1 MLDHILS
8 AYGFPPDC
16 EITPHGSGLIN
27 RTWRIRSPKGDFVL
41 QQINSEVFTDPAM
54 IADNIEQVASYLST
68 HFPDAIFPRP
78 VLSLKG
84 QPLVRV
90 SLQQGSATDPHS
102 AAMNADSPSG
112 GTPPN
117 GSPQAASA
125 YFRLYPFIG
134 NSVTIDVA
142 DTPSQAYEAAKK
154 FGEFTRLLSGFPAY
168 NLHQTLPGFHDLSR
182 RYRDF
187 RKALDEGNTQRIR
200 RSGQLIGYLESQ
212 NNIVSEYE
220 EIRANKGFQLRVTHH
235 DTKISNVLFDHQG
248 KGICVIDLD
257 TMMPGYFI
265 SDVGDMLRT
274 YLSPVSE
281 EEKDLTLVTVRESYF
296 QAIVEGYMQEMR
308 DELTATEK
316 DAFVYAGAFMMYM
329 QALRFLTDYLNDDVY
344 YGRRYEDHNYVR
356 ALNQAMLLRQYNE
369 MSPRLKA
376 ITRQVAAPSS
386 STPR

>member
-1 MLDHILS
+1 MLDQVLS
-8 AYGFPPDC
+8 AYGFSPDC
-16 EITPHGSGLIN
+16 EIIPHGSGLIN
-27 RTWRIRSPKGDFVL
+27 RTWRIRSPKGDFIL

-84 QPLVRV
+84 QPLVRAA
-90 SLQQGSATDPHS
+90 GHDAT
-102 AAMNADSPSG
+102 
-112 GTPPN
+112 TPYN
-117 GSPQAASA
+117 DAW
-125 YFRLYPFIG
+125 FRLYPFIG
-134 NSVTIDVA
+134 DSVTIDVA
-142 DTPSQAYEAAKK
+142 DTPSQAYEAARK
-154 FGEFTRLLSGFPAY
+154 FGEFTRLLSGFPAH

-187 RKALDEGNTQRIR
+187 RKALDEGSALRIR
-200 RSGQLIGYLESQ
+200 RSGQLISYLESQ
-212 NNIVSEYE
+212 NIIVSEYE
-220 EIRANKGFQLRVTHH
+220 EIRANKEFQSRVTHH
-235 DTKISNVLFDHQG
+235 DTKISNVLFDPQG

-281 EEKDLTLVTVRESYF
+281 EEKDLTLITVRESYF

-316 DAFVYAGAFMMYM
+316 EAFVYAGAFMMYM
-329 QALRFLTDYLNDDVY
+329 QALRFLTDYLNDDIY

-356 ALNQAMLLRQYNE
+356 ALNQSMLLRRYNE
-369 MSPRLKA
+369 LSPRLKA

>member
-1 MLDHILS
+1 MLDQILS

-54 IADNIEQVASYLST
+54 IADNIEQVSTFLST
-68 HFPDAIFPRP
+68 RFPDAIFPRP

-84 QPLVRV
+84 QPLVR
-90 SLQQGSATDPHS
+90 ATGQD
-102 AAMNADSPSG
+102 AW
-112 GTPPN
+112 
-117 GSPQAASA
+117 
-125 YFRLYPFIG
+125 FRLYPFIG

-142 DTPSQAYEAAKK
+142 DTPSQAYEAARK
-154 FGEFTRLLSGFPAY
+154 FGEFTRLLSGFPAH

-187 RKALDEGNTQRIR
+187 RKALDEGNTHRSR

-212 NNIVSEYE
+212 KSIVSEYE

-235 DTKISNVLFDHQG
+235 DTKISNVLFDRQG

-281 EEKDLTLVTVRESYF
+281 EEKDLTLITVRESYF

-308 DELTATEK
+308 DELTAIEK
-316 DAFVYAGAFMMYM
+316 EAFVYAGAFMMYM
-329 QALRFLTDYLNDDVY
+329 QALRFLTDYLNDDIY

-356 ALNQAMLLRQYNE
+356 ALNQSMLLRQYNE
-369 MSPRLKA
+369 MSPRLRT

>member
-1 MLDHILS
+1 MLDQILS

-54 IADNIEQVASYLST
+54 IADNIEQVGNYLTT
-68 HFPDAIFPRP
+68 HYPDAVFPRP
-78 VLSLKG
+78 VLSLNG

-90 SLQQGSATDPHS
+90 NDSAW
-102 AAMNADSPSG
+102 
-112 GTPPN
+112 
-117 GSPQAASA
+117 
-125 YFRLYPFIG
+125 FRLYPFVG

-142 DTPSQAYEAAKK
+142 DTPLQAYEAAKK
-154 FGEFTRLLSGFPAY
+154 FGEFTRLLSGFPAH

-187 RKALDEGNTQRIR
+187 RMALDEGNTQRIR

-212 NNIVSEYE
+212 SNIVSEYE
-220 EIRANKGFQLRVTHH
+220 DIRANKGFHLRVTHH
-235 DTKISNVLFDHQG
+235 DTKISNVLFDRQG

-281 EEKDLTLVTVRESYF
+281 EEKDLTRITVRESYYK
-296 QAIVEGYMQEMR
+296 AIVEGYMEEMR
-308 DELTATEK
+308 GELTATEK
-316 DAFVYAGAFMMYM
+316 DGFVYAGAFMMYM
-329 QALRFLTDYLNDDVY
+329 QALRFLTDFLNDDVY
-344 YGRRYEDHNYVR
+344 YGRKYEDHNYIR
-356 ALNQAMLLRQYNE
+356 ALNQATLLRQYNE
-369 MSPRLKA
+369 ISPRLRT
-376 ITRQVAAPSS
+376 ITRLVAEAPR
-386 STPR
+386 TV

>member
-1 MLDHILS
+1 MLDQILS

-54 IADNIEQVASYLST
+54 IADNIEQVGSYLST
-68 HFPDAIFPRP
+68 HYPDAIFPRP

-90 SLQQGSATDPHS
+90 SAPDSTTYPQASATGT
-102 AAMNADSPSG
+102 N
-112 GTPPN
+112 GTPP
-117 GSPQAASA
+117 AW
-125 YFRLYPFIG
+125 FRLYPFIG

-154 FGEFTRLLSGFPAY
+154 FGEFTRLLSGFPAH

-187 RKALDEGNTQRIR
+187 RKALDEGNIQRIR
-200 RSGQLIGYLESQ
+200 KSGQLIGYLESQ

-220 EIRANKGFQLRVTHH
+220 DIRANKGFQLRVTHH
-235 DTKISNVLFDHQG
+235 DTKISNVLFDRQG

-281 EEKDLTLVTVRESYF
+281 EEKDLTLITVRESYF

-308 DELTATEK
+308 DELTSTEK

-329 QALRFLTDYLNDDVY
+329 QVLRFLTDYLNDDIY
-344 YGRRYEDHNYVR
+344 YGRKYEDHNYVR

-369 MSPRLKA
+369 MGPRLRA

>member
-1 MLDHILS
+1 MLDQILS

-54 IADNIEQVASYLST
+54 IADNIEQVGNYLTT
-68 HFPDAIFPRP
+68 HYPDAVFPRP
-78 VLSLKG
+78 VLSLNG

-90 SLQQGSATDPHS
+90 NDSAW
-102 AAMNADSPSG
+102 
-112 GTPPN
+112 
-117 GSPQAASA
+117 
-125 YFRLYPFIG
+125 FRLYPFVG

-142 DTPSQAYEAAKK
+142 DTPLQAYEAAKK
-154 FGEFTRLLSGFPAY
+154 FGEFTRLLSGFPAH

-187 RKALDEGNTQRIR
+187 RMALDEGNTQRIR

-212 NNIVSEYE
+212 SNIVSEYE
-220 EIRANKGFQLRVTHH
+220 DIRANKGFHLRVTHH
-235 DTKISNVLFDHQG
+235 DTKISNVLFDRQG

-281 EEKDLTLVTVRESYF
+281 EEKDLTRITVRESYYK
-296 QAIVEGYMQEMR
+296 AIVEGYMEEMR
-308 DELTATEK
+308 GELTATEK
-316 DAFVYAGAFMMYM
+316 DGFVYAGAFMMYM
-329 QALRFLTDYLNDDVY
+329 QALRFLTDFLNDDVY
-344 YGRRYEDHNYVR
+344 YGRKYEDHNYIR
-356 ALNQAMLLRQYNE
+356 ALNQATLLRQYNE
-369 MSPRLKA
+369 VSPRLRT
-376 ITRQVAAPSS
+376 ITRLVAEAPR
-386 STPR
+386 TV

>member
-1 MLDHILS
+1 MLDQILS

-41 QQINSEVFTDPAM
+41 QQINSEVFTDPAT
-54 IADNIEQVASYLST
+54 IADNIEQVGNYLAS

-90 SLQQGSATDPHS
+90 SPQGSSPDPQE
-102 AAMNADSPSG
+102 AAGNTEAP
-112 GTPPN
+112 
-117 GSPQAASA
+117 A
-125 YFRLYPFIG
+125 YFRLYPFVG

-154 FGEFTRLLSGFPAY
+154 FGEFTRLLSGFPAH

-187 RKALDEGNTQRIR
+187 RMALDEGNTQRIR

-212 NNIVSEYE
+212 SNIVTEYE
-220 EIRANKGFQLRVTHH
+220 DICANKGFQLRVTHH
-235 DTKISNVLFDHQG
+235 DTKISNVLFDRQG

-281 EEKDLTLVTVRESYF
+281 EEKDLSLITVRESYF
-296 QAIVEGYMQEMR
+296 KAIVEGYMEEMR
-308 DELTATEK
+308 GELTTTEK
-316 DAFVYAGAFMMYM
+316 GAFVYAGAFMMYM

-344 YGRRYEDHNYVR
+344 YGRKYEDHNYIR
-356 ALNQAMLLRQYNE
+356 ALNQATLLRQYNE
-369 MSPRLKA
+369 ISPRLRT
-376 ITRQVAAPSS
+376 ITRLVAEAPR
-386 STPR
+386 TV